1 MLVIQAN
8 KTSFDTLRNNTAI
21 NILCFLVN
29 EVSIW
34 PFLALWNGYGLHI
47 MPNDYYFSNIVA
59 MHLYFNIATFTKSIY
74 RLNINWFVWIGNNQN
89 ISLLIWVVSNIEY
102 KFEFSTACII
112 NSWNCSRK
120 THSTC
125 LHSRAMCLWLWNC
138 NLQNGSEFIDLQHL
152 QNACSIYRF

>member
-1 MLVIQAN
+1 MIPCKCNFSL
-8 KTSFDTLRNNTAI
+8 TLFSIMKWVWIDHYAKWLLLYQYCCNAI
-21 NILCFLVN
+21 IFENCKIYL
-29 EVSIW
+29 I
-34 PFLALWNGYGLHI
+34 
-47 MPNDYYFSNIVA
+47 
-59 MHLYFNIATFTKSIY
+59 IY

-152 QNACSIYRF
+152 QNAFSIYRF

>member
-1 MLVIQAN
+1 MFPC
-8 KTSFDTLRNNTAI
+8 KWSFYLTLFSIMKWVWITHYAKWLLLFQYCCNAFIFQNC
-21 NILCFLVN
+21 NIYKIYFLLKEN
-29 EVSIW
+29 
-34 PFLALWNGYGLHI
+34 
-47 MPNDYYFSNIVA
+47 
-59 MHLYFNIATFTKSIY
+59 Y

-89 ISLLIWVVSNIEY
+89 ISLLIWVVSNISY
-102 KFEFSTACII
+102 IFEFSTACII

-152 QNACSIYRF
+152 QNAFSIYRF

>member
-1 MLVIQAN
+1 MIPC
-8 KTSFDTLRNNTAI
+8 KRSFCLTLFGIMKWIWI
-21 NILCFLVN
+21 NHYAWWLLLFQYGWNSIIFENCNIYKICFL
-29 EVSIW
+29 
-34 PFLALWNGYGLHI
+34 L
-47 MPNDYYFSNIVA
+47 
-59 MHLYFNIATFTKSIY
+59 
-74 RLNINWFVWIGNNQN
+74 FVWIGKNQN

-152 QNACSIYRF
+152 QNAFSIYRF